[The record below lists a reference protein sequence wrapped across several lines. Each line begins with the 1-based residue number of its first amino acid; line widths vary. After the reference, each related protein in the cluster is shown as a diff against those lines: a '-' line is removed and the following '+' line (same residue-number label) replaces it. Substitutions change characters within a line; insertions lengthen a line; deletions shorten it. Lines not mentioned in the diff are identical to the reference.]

1 MGPSLSYKTLKEY
14 GWRVIPNIT
23 SRFYI
28 INGKIFYPWETARI
42 GTSRRRSGHFNKK
55 ISCIIT
61 TFFYFYFLKEAAR
74 TVHMKSGHFIKNFS
88 CIITT
93 FFFVESDVPMSYI
106 FFYVMDRFDLN
117 RTNKHIVKVVLSNI
131 WLHCF
136 VIFRAFFIARMF
148 PKVLPW
154 ETLDLADCN
163 LLVKRSRYRT
173 IPNLVLLWDHLL
185 KM

>member
-61 TFFYFYFLKEAAR
+61 TYFFFLREAAR

-88 CIITT
+88 CIITN
-93 FFFVESDVPMSYI
+93 FFFFLNWRTHELYFFLCYGSAWFESHQQTYCQSCFI
-106 FFYVMDRFDLN
+106 
-117 RTNKHIVKVVLSNI
+117 KHLMITLLCHLPCFLYCTHVSKNSIVGNVGFGRL
-131 WLHCF
+131 
-136 VIFRAFFIARMF
+136 
-148 PKVLPW
+148 
-154 ETLDLADCN
+154 
-163 LLVKRSRYRT
+163 RSFS
-173 IPNLVLLWDHLL
+173 
-185 KM
+185 